1 MLNKKRAGSTGDA
14 ARTLALCERLA
25 DDRDDMVVKAV
36 SWALRAL
43 SERDPDAVRAFLDAH
58 EDVLAAPVRRE
69 VRHKLETGLKNPR
82 RRV

>member
-1 MLNKKRAGSTGDA
+1 
-14 ARTLALCERLA
+14 
-25 DDRDDMVVKAV
+25 MVVKAV

-58 EDVLAAPVRRE
+58 EDVLAARVRRE

-82 RRV
+82 RRA